1 MSFGSERWDRRGAPG
16 GGIGR
21 LGRIEGSVHTE
32 TGPTQPGGESV
43 SADTAV
49 TTPTTGVTLTETA
62 AVKVQA
68 FLADTPDADDVVL
81 RVAVQAG
88 GCAGFRY
95 ALFFDD
101 RDLDG
106 DVEVTQHGVT
116 VRIDRM
122 SAAYLTG
129 ATIDW
134 KESLEASGF
143 SIDNPNSSGSCACG
157 ESATF

>member
-1 MSFGSERWDRRGAPG
+1 MRM
-16 GGIGR
+16 
-21 LGRIEGSVHTE
+21 
-32 TGPTQPGGESV
+32 
-43 SADTAV
+43 SADTTVDTAA
-49 TTPTTGVTLTETA
+49 GITLTA
-62 AVKVQA
+62 AAADKVRQ
-68 FLADTPDADDVVL
+68 FLADQADADGIAL

-106 DVEVTQHGVT
+106 DVVEAQHGVT
-116 VRIDRM
+116 LRIDRM
-122 SAAYLTG
+122 SSAYLSG

>member
-1 MSFGSERWDRRGAPG
+1 M
-16 GGIGR
+16 
-21 LGRIEGSVHTE
+21 
-32 TGPTQPGGESV
+32 
-43 SADTAV
+43 SADTTV
-49 TTPTTGVTLTETA
+49 ETTAGITLTSA
-62 AVKVQA
+62 AADKVRQ
-68 FLADTPDADDVVL
+68 FLADQPDTDGIAL

-101 RDLDG
+101 RDLEG
-106 DVEVTQHGVT
+106 DVVEAQHGVT
-116 VRIDRM
+116 LRVDRM
-122 SAAYLTG
+122 SSAYLAG

-143 SIDNPNSSGSCACG
+143 SIENPNSSGSCACG

>member
-1 MSFGSERWDRRGAPG
+1 M
-16 GGIGR
+16 
-21 LGRIEGSVHTE
+21 
-32 TGPTQPGGESV
+32 
-43 SADTAV
+43 SADTTV
-49 TTPTTGVTLTETA
+49 DTTIQDGITLTERA
-62 AVKVQA
+62 AEKVRG
-68 FLADTPDADDVVL
+68 FLEDQQDAGDIAL

-88 GCAGFRY
+88 GCAGYRY

-101 RDLDG
+101 RDLEG
-106 DVEVTQHGVT
+106 DVIESQHGVT
-116 VRIDRM
+116 LRIDRM
-122 SAAYLTG
+122 SSMYLSG

>member
-1 MSFGSERWDRRGAPG
+1 MTSTPGAPSTRTGRWNG
-16 GGIGR
+16 G
-21 LGRIEGSVHTE
+21 
-32 TGPTQPGGESV
+32 TGM
-43 SADTAV
+43 SADTTTAV
-49 TTPTTGVTLTETA
+49 EGITLTETA
-62 AVKVQA
+62 ADKVRG
-68 FLADTPDADDVVL
+68 FLADQQDVEGIAL

-106 DVEVTQHGVT
+106 DVIESQHGVT
-116 VRIDRM
+116 IRVDKM
-122 SAAYLTG
+122 SSAYLSG
-129 ATIDW
+129 AVIDW

-143 SIDNPNSSGSCACG
+143 SIENPNSSGSCACG

>member
-1 MSFGSERWDRRGAPG
+1 M
-16 GGIGR
+16 
-21 LGRIEGSVHTE
+21 
-32 TGPTQPGGESV
+32 
-43 SADTAV
+43 SADTTV
-49 TTPTTGVTLTETA
+49 ETTAGITLTSA
-62 AVKVQA
+62 AADKVRQ
-68 FLADTPDADDVVL
+68 FLADQSDTAGIAL

-88 GCAGFRY
+88 GRY

-101 RDLDG
+101 RDLEG
-106 DVEVTQHGVT
+106 DVVEAQHGVT
-116 VRIDRM
+116 LRVDRM
-122 SAAYLTG
+122 SSAYLAG

>member
-1 MSFGSERWDRRGAPG
+1 M
-16 GGIGR
+16 
-21 LGRIEGSVHTE
+21 
-32 TGPTQPGGESV
+32 
-43 SADTAV
+43 SADTTTAV
-49 TTPTTGVTLTETA
+49 DGITLTENA
-62 AVKVQA
+62 AEKVRG
-68 FLADTPDADDVVL
+68 FLADQQDVEGIAL

-101 RDLDG
+101 RDLEG
-106 DVEVTQHGVT
+106 DVVEAQHGVT
-116 VRIDRM
+116 LRIDRM
-122 SAAYLTG
+122 SSAYLTG